1 MWVKKK
7 TVMHERNECIWCG
20 SCALI
25 APRQRAMSD
34 EDGKACLTDAHR
46 KGKQYM
52 TAQIDEDDVSINQ
65 EAAEACPVRIIK
77 ISK

>member
-1 MWVKKK
+1 
-7 TVMHERNECIWCG
+7 
-20 SCALI
+20 
-25 APRQRAMSD
+25 MSD
-34 EDGKACLTDAHR
+34 EDGKACLTGAHR

-52 TAQIDEDDVSINQ
+52 TTQIDEDDVSINQ